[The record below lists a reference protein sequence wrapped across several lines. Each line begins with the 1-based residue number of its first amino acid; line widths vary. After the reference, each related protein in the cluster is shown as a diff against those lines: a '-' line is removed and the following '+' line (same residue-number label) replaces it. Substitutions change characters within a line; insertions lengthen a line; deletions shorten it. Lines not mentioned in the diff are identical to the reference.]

1 MLKIKNKKIL
11 NNTILQFSIVFIILG
26 LFFFEKLD
34 YKKLEFLFSI
44 ETCLI
49 ILFYLFSILLISI
62 FFSFILVLLS
72 KKDNYYKIIKI
83 YLQGALANQAI
94 PGLGYV
100 YRYLKYNNEL
110 QITFTQYSSA
120 QLLNNFFI
128 LFSYILI
135 ALILGFLKINF
146 NFNWSFFFMIFL
158 LLVIIFFMIYKYN
171 YKIFYHKKLKKIY
184 YESSNIKKIFLKNYF
199 KFSLIFFFYFLQSFF
214 QCYVFYRAIKMLD
227 FNLDF
232 ITTSYLY
239 ISSIILSFL
248 SIINF
253 IGIFEL
259 VLSFAASFFLNDYM
273 DMWFAGLGY
282 RIIGISSILIAIMI
296 FYIIDFLDGRKF

>member
-1 MLKIKNKKIL
+1 MLKIKNKQLLK
-11 NNTILQFSIVFIILG
+11 NTILQFSIVFIIIG

-34 YKKLEFLFSI
+34 YKKLEFLFTK

-49 ILFYLFSILLISI
+49 ILFSLFSILLISM
-62 FFSFILVLLS
+62 FFSFILMLLS
-72 KKDNYYKIIKI
+72 KKHNYYKIIKI

-100 YRYLKYNNEL
+100 YRYLKYKSDF
-110 QITFTQYSSA
+110 QITLTQYSAA
-120 QLLNNFFI
+120 QLLNNTFI
-128 LFSYILI
+128 LCSYILI
-135 ALILGFLKINF
+135 ALLLGFLKINL
-146 NFNWSFFFMIFL
+146 NLNFFFTSFL
-158 LLVIIFFMIYKYN
+158 LLVIIFFMIYKYR
-171 YKIFYHKKLKKIY
+171 YKIFYHQKLKKIY
-184 YESSNIKKIFLKNYF
+184 YELSNIKKIFLKNYF

-214 QCYVFYRAIKMLD
+214 QCYVFYRTIKMLD

-239 ISSIILSFL
+239 ISSIVVSFL

-259 VLSFAASFFLNDYM
+259 VLSFVSSFFLNDYM
-273 DMWFAGLGY
+273 NMWFAGLGY
-282 RIIGISSILIAIMI
+282 RIIGILSILIAIMI